1 MLKETLKKLNAV
13 SAETEKGLSGKWRVF
28 TRFYGGNA
36 EQRLADVLKALAP
49 EGKVIILFTSKS
61 YARFGRE
68 ALAFITSIG
77 CKPIEKVLEGDIP
90 SVDDAGAVL
99 SIAEEARCILAFDG
113 ELFGFASYSAMI
125 AKMPC
130 VFLLEKI
137 GSEEVVSSVALLKNG
152 NGIER
157 VKVRVPRYVVVD
169 EDAVKRY
176 DVAEAY
182 SGLISRLPDFADYRI
197 NCSIEK
203 RAYDKRAYA
212 LFKEAVTSAFGIF
225 SYGTEERCEKIAEYK
240 FTAELANL
248 ASDGRLCD
256 FSAMGNASYLFSA
269 ARKEGQK
276 PMLSFFSR
284 IMQLYELCFS
294 GEYDGILEIPDYLS
308 RADKLSSLTGC
319 DDKVFLTGLKKQC
332 DLLSEVKKTA
342 EKTALGLYEEVKA
355 QRAVC
360 DKAIST
366 YYALGGRVKQDCSFT
381 DEIINLC
388 GDLPASFNG
397 MTLVRESGIAEYLKL

>member
-13 SAETEKGLSGKWRVF
+13 SAETEKILSAKWRVF

-36 EQRLADVLKALAP
+36 ERRLADVLKALAP
-49 EGKVIILFTSKS
+49 EGKVIVLFTDES
-61 YARFGRE
+61 YARFGKK
-68 ALAFITSIG
+68 ALTFIASIG
-77 CKPIEKVLEGDIP
+77 CKPVEKVIAVGIP

-99 SIAEEARCILAFDG
+99 SVSEEARCVLAFDG
-113 ELFGFASYSAMI
+113 ELFGFASYCAMI
-125 AKMPC
+125 AKVPC

-137 GSEEVVSSVALLKNG
+137 GCEEVIPSVALLKNG
-152 NGIER
+152 NGTER

-182 SGLISRLPDFADYRI
+182 AGLISRLPDFADYRI
-197 NCSIEK
+197 KCSVEK

-269 ARKEGQK
+269 ARKEGK
-276 PMLSFFSR
+276 NPTLSFFSR

-294 GEYDGILEIPDYLS
+294 GEYEGILEIPDYLS
-308 RADKLSSLTGC
+308 RADELSSLTGC
-319 DDKVFLTGLKKQC
+319 DDKVFLAGLKKQC
-332 DLLSEVKKTA
+332 DILCDVKKTA
-342 EKTALGLYEEVKA
+342 EKTASGLYEEIKA

-360 DKAIST
+360 DKAVST
-366 YYALGGRVKQDCSFT
+366 YYALGGTVKQNCPFT
-381 DEIINLC
+381 DEIVNLC
-388 GDLPASFNG
+388 GDLPSSFNG
-397 MTLVRESGIAEYLKL
+397 MTIVRESGIAEYLKL

>member
-1 MLKETLKKLNAV
+1 MLKETLKNLNDI
-13 SAETEKGLSGKWRVF
+13 SAETEKILSAKWRVF

-36 EQRLADVLKALAP
+36 ECRLADVLQALAP
-49 EGKVIILFTSKS
+49 EGKVIVLFTNES

-68 ALAFITSIG
+68 ALAFISSIG
-77 CKPIEKVLEGDIP
+77 CKPFEKVLNDKIP
-90 SVDDAGAVL
+90 SVDDAGTIL

-113 ELFGFASYSAMI
+113 ELFGFASYCAMI
-125 AKMPC
+125 AKVPC

-137 GSEEVVSSVALLKNG
+137 GCEDVISSVVLLKNG

-169 EDAVKRY
+169 EAAVKRY
-176 DVAEAY
+176 DVAAAY

-197 NCSIEK
+197 TCAVEK
-203 RAYDKRAYA
+203 CAYDKRAYA
-212 LFKEAVTSAFGIF
+212 LLKDAVTSAFGIF

-269 ARKEGQK
+269 SKKEERK
-276 PMLSFFSR
+276 PTLAFFSR
-284 IMQLYELCFS
+284 IMRLYELCFS

-319 DDKVFLTGLKKQC
+319 DDKVFLSGLKKQC
-332 DLLSEVKKTA
+332 DLFCNVKKTA
-342 EKTALGLYEEVKA
+342 EKTASGLYEEIKS

-360 DKAIST
+360 DKAVST
-366 YYALGGRVKQDCSFT
+366 YYALGGSVKQNCSFT
-381 DEIINLC
+381 DEIVNLC
-388 GDLPASFNG
+388 GDLPSSFNG
-397 MTLVRESGIAEYLKL
+397 MTLVRESGIAEYLNL